1 MALRFGILLS
11 QLAYPMQ
18 RQVIHHEET
27 RSLDRQAASK
37 FLWEAGKCVLVCWCD
52 DEVWKCVLESVF
64 VTYFYTVFEIFGVTR

>member
-27 RSLDRQAASK
+27 RSLGSASGKQVPLGGRQVR
-37 FLWEAGKCVLVCWCD
+37 AGVLMKCESMCW
-52 DEVWKCVLESVF
+52 SQF
-64 VTYFYTVFEIFGVTR
+64 S